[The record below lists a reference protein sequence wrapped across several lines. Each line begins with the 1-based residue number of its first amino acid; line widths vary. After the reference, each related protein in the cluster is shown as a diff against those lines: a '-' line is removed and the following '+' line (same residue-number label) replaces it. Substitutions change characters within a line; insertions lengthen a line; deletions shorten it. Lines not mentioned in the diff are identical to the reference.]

1 MSRRRAGAGL
11 LALAVLTGCAGA
23 PEAPATPSPTATPS
37 APAEP
42 IRIAAGPTGQTA
54 VLAHVYAG
62 RLREAG
68 FDAGV
73 VDAGADRADY
83 LGALERGDV
92 ELVADYSGNLY
103 LHLRGRAPVEPIEAA
118 PAGSAAPSPTPTPTP
133 EGRGLA
139 EDLSELLGLGEE
151 RADDDDVLAGVR
163 EVLPEGLRVLEPA
176 PAENTVAVVVTRATA
191 VEHGLSD
198 LEDLG
203 PVCDE
208 LALGTGLDFA
218 GRSYGPEGLK
228 EAYGCVPQRFVPFAE
243 QDELVDA
250 LLEDRVQAAAL
261 FTASPAIEDNAL
273 VVLADPLNNFVPQRV
288 VPVGDEELPDA
299 AVQVV
304 EEVSAQIDTDDL
316 VLMTRM
322 TTARDPYTAEEAARY
337 WLEGGDDT

>member
-1 MSRRRAGAGL
+1 MSRRRAASGL

-23 PEAPATPSPTATPS
+23 PEDPATPPPSATPS

-73 VDAGADRADY
+73 VDAGAGRADY
-83 LGALERGDV
+83 LAALERGDV

-103 LHLRGRAPVEPIEAA
+103 LHLRGRAPVGPAGAA
-118 PAGSAAPSPTPTPTP
+118 PTGIATPSPTPTP
-133 EGRGLA
+133 EDRGLA
-139 EDLSELLGLGEE
+139 EDLSELLGLGAE

-208 LALGTGLDFA
+208 IALGTGLDFA

-228 EAYGCVPQRFVPFAE
+228 DAYECVPRSFVPFTE

-250 LLEDRVQAAAL
+250 LLGDRVQAAAL

-273 VVLADPLNNFVPQRV
+273 VVLADPLNNFVPQRL
-288 VPVGDEELPDA
+288 VPVGDRTLPDA

-322 TTARDPYTAEEAARY
+322 TTARDPYTPEEAARY

>member
-1 MSRRRAGAGL
+1 MSRRRAASGL
-11 LALAVLTGCAGA
+11 LAVAVLTGCAGA
-23 PEAPATPSPTATPS
+23 PEAPAPPSPSPTPS
-37 APAEP
+37 VPAEP
-42 IRIAAGPTGQTA
+42 IRIAAGATGQTA

-83 LGALERGDV
+83 LAALERGDV
-92 ELVADYSGNLY
+92 ELVADYSGDLY
-103 LHLRGRAPVEPIEAA
+103 LHLRGRAPVGPAGAA
-118 PAGSAAPSPTPTPTP
+118 PTASAAPSPTPTPQD
-133 EGRGLA
+133 GGLA

-163 EVLPEGLRVLEPA
+163 DVLPEGLRVLEPA

-228 EAYGCVPQRFVPFAE
+228 EAYECVPQRFVPFAE

-288 VPVGDEELPDA
+288 VPVGDQELPDA
-299 AVQVV
+299 AVDVV